1 MTVTATRVPES
12 PTGTRLPRR
21 SWRDPRLVLG
31 VVLVLLST
39 AAVVVVVRASD
50 DRVSV
55 WAARDGAVAGSTID
69 GDDVVAVR
77 VQLPDLDPYLPASTP
92 LAPGTTV
99 VRDVAAGELL
109 TDVAL
114 RGPTEA
120 RDVRVV
126 TLPVLR
132 NQMPS
137 DLAAGDRVDVYVVE
151 RDGSGGPSG
160 PPEQVLAAV
169 SVSSVD
175 ADGGAFGGTSLEV
188 GVALAVPDEEV
199 PVLVAAQA
207 KGTVTLV
214 DVPVGSG

>member
-12 PTGTRLPRR
+12 PAGARLPRR

-31 VVLVLLST
+31 VVLVLLSMG
-39 AAVVVVVRASD
+39 AVVVVVRASD

-55 WAARDGAVAGSTID
+55 WAARDDVVAGSTFE
-69 GDDVVAVR
+69 GDEVVAVR
-77 VQLPDLDPYLPASTP
+77 VQLPDLGPYVSASTP
-92 LAPGTTV
+92 LEPGTTAA
-99 VRDVAAGELL
+99 RDVAAGELL

-114 RGPTEA
+114 HGPAEP

-151 RDGSGGPSG
+151 RDGGGAPAA

-169 SVSSVD
+169 SVASVD

-188 GVALAVPDEEV
+188 GVALAVPDDEV

>member
-1 MTVTATRVPES
+1 MTVTVTRVPES
-12 PTGTRLPRR
+12 PAGTRLPRR

-31 VVLVLLST
+31 VVLVLLSM

-50 DRVSV
+50 DRVTV
-55 WAARDGAVAGSTID
+55 WAAHDDVVAGSTID

-77 VQLPDLDPYLPASTP
+77 VQLPDLVPYVPASTP

-114 RGPTEA
+114 RDPTEL

-151 RDGSGGPSG
+151 RDGGGAPAG

-169 SVSSVD
+169 SVASVD
-175 ADGGAFGGTSLEV
+175 TDGGAFGGTSLEV

-207 KGTVTLV
+207 KGTLTLV